1 MSQLPIKGEI
11 GYFEKGSGGLDVV
24 NLGIIR
30 GGRLKKE
37 LTKRREQVFQFISKQ
52 TKERKINRKKR
63 KVRKEKKQDI
73 ERNIVSWIVL
83 FAAR

>member
-1 MSQLPIKGEI
+1 MSCSSRIVTMSQLPIKGEI
-11 GYFEKGSGGLDVV
+11 GYFEKGGGGLVVV
-24 NLGIIR
+24 NLGIIC

-63 KVRKEKKQDI
+63 KVRKEKK
-73 ERNIVSWIVL
+73 NKT
-83 FAAR
+83 